1 MSNENTVSVKA
12 LRTFEGEEGFKTSAS
27 APFEV
32 SRQRF
37 ADLKANGLGEDVGA
51 KKPDAGEKMGADA
64 DNKQAPKPS
73 NKAAAKH
80 ENK

>member
-27 APFEV
+27 PAFEV

-37 ADLKANGLGEDVGA
+37 ADLKANGLVEEVAA
-51 KKPDAGEKMGADA
+51 KKDSGEKMAADIE
-64 DNKQAPKPS
+64 NKQAPKPA
-73 NKAAAKH
+73 NKSAAKPDS
-80 ENK
+80 K